1 MHGKI
6 TRVCSIPNANAN
18 QLYLSG
24 QLLEALRAEYMAF
37 GNFRFDPFETTVCLE
52 IEVTK
57 YGDLSILSFAL
68 DKEGDNQMVVSNLR

>member
-1 MHGKI
+1 M
-6 TRVCSIPNANAN
+6 
-18 QLYLSG
+18 
-24 QLLEALRAEYMAF
+24 EALRAEYMAF